1 MTHFTFF
8 MNNQLRALL
17 FNHRTHL
24 CIADRH
30 SAGMNINSAFYSPAI
45 IGFPSRNK
53 SKEYTDEYWM
63 RRFEFRHGVK
73 QKKKRCKL

>member
-1 MTHFTFF
+1 MTHFPFF

-73 QKKKRCKL
+73 QKGCEL